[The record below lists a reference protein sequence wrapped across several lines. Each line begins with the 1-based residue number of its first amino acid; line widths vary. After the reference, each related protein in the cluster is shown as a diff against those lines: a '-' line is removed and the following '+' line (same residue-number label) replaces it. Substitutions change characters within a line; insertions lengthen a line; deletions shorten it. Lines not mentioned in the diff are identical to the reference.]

1 MGAENLKYSPY
12 MIVKITGSEEK
23 LEVNFMWKLYASKTI
38 TGDECIT
45 IKNF

>member
-23 LEVNFMWKLYASKTI
+23 LEVKHVATI
-38 TGDECIT
+38 QRNRP
-45 IKNF
+45 KVK